1 MSAGQSAGQRPG
13 RALRPLAALAL
24 LVLCVWAAHQ
34 AARSGWANFQSIE
47 ARAMLKR
54 AMNGA
59 IPMNAHTW
67 NRVRDG
73 LVIALEWDPDNP
85 EYHQAMAD
93 AYLLRL
99 TRAAGDR
106 SKMAPYFEI
115 ALKHYFKAAAL
126 RPTWPFAHAG
136 IVTAKQ
142 HLGRYD
148 ADFRRA
154 LSLASHYGPWELAVQ
169 DQLIVAGF
177 RSWPAL
183 GEPEREIIRGNLRRA
198 HQWRP
203 GQTATLLT
211 SLKLAAPPCDQLQ
224 VDIAG
229 ACSATPTASP
239 AAPVGISPT
248 APPTLSPP
256 PPAALPPRKA
266 AK

>member
-1 MSAGQSAGQRPG
+1 
-13 RALRPLAALAL
+13 
-24 LVLCVWAAHQ
+24 
-34 AARSGWANFQSIE
+34 
-47 ARAMLKR
+47 MLKR
-54 AMNGA
+54 AMDGA
-59 IPMNAHTW
+59 IPMNASTW

-73 LVIALEWDPDNP
+73 LVIALEWDPNNP
-85 EYHQAMAD
+85 EYHQAMGD

-99 TRAAGDR
+99 TRVAGDR
-106 SKMAPYFEI
+106 SKMAPYFDI

-177 RSWPAL
+177 RSWAAL

-198 HQWRP
+198 HEWRP
-203 GQTATLLT
+203 VQTATLLT
-211 SLKLAAPPCDQLQ
+211 SLKLAAPPCEQLQ
-224 VDIAG
+224 VNIAG
-229 ACSATPTASP
+229 ACP
-239 AAPVGISPT
+239 AAPG
-248 APPTLSPP
+248 
-256 PPAALPPRKA
+256 A
-266 AK
+266 AKSGAAK

>member
-1 MSAGQSAGQRPG
+1 MRAGQSAGQRPG
-13 RALRPLAALAL
+13 RALRLLAALAL
-24 LVLCVWAAHQ
+24 LVLCGWAANQ
-34 AARSGWANFQSIE
+34 AARWGWASFQSIE
-47 ARAMLKR
+47 ARALLKR
-54 AMNGA
+54 AMDGA
-59 IPMNAHTW
+59 IPMNARTW
-67 NRVRDG
+67 NQVRDG

-99 TRAAGDR
+99 TRVAGDR
-106 SKMAPYFEI
+106 SKMAPYFDI

-169 DQLIVAGF
+169 DQLVVAGF
-177 RSWPAL
+177 RSWAAL

-198 HQWRP
+198 HEWRP
-203 GQTATLLT
+203 VQTATLLT

-224 VDIAG
+224 VNIAG
-229 ACSATPTASP
+229 ACSTAPGASRQDVPGTAP
-239 AAPVGISPT
+239 AAVR
-248 APPTLSPP
+248 P
-256 PPAALPPRKA
+256 PPAALAPRKT

>member
-1 MSAGQSAGQRPG
+1 MIAGQSAGQRAG
-13 RALRPLAALAL
+13 RALRLLAALAL
-24 LVLCVWAAHQ
+24 LVLCGWAANQ
-34 AARSGWANFQSIE
+34 AARWGWASFQSIE
-47 ARAMLKR
+47 ARALLKR
-54 AMNGA
+54 AMDGA
-59 IPMNAHTW
+59 IPMNARTW
-67 NRVRDG
+67 NQVRDG

-85 EYHQAMAD
+85 EYHQAMGD

-99 TRAAGDR
+99 TRIPGDR
-106 SKMAPYFEI
+106 SKMAPYFDI

-169 DQLIVAGF
+169 DQLVVAGF
-177 RSWPAL
+177 RSWAAL

-198 HQWRP
+198 HEWRP
-203 GQTATLLT
+203 VQTATLLT

-224 VDIAG
+224 VNIAG
-229 ACSATPTASP
+229 ACSTAPGASRQDVTGTAP
-239 AAPVGISPT
+239 AAVR
-248 APPTLSPP
+248 P
-256 PPAALPPRKA
+256 PPAALAPRKA